1 MEFFLNLRS
10 VDLNLLAI
18 FDAIITEGN
27 LTRASERI
35 GMSQPAMSNALSRLR
50 HLVKD
55 DLFVRQGRGITP
67 TVRALELAPLVRE
80 ALSLIEEGLKPSAQ
94 FDPQI
99 PRTFRV
105 AGFDYDDIVILP
117 ALMAK
122 LFEISPNLV
131 VNARYGTADHLTTQ
145 LRTGEVDLV
154 IDYVPLLSED
164 YSCET
169 LLEDNLVAVVREGHP
184 AVGSQLTLKQYL
196 ELKHVGIY
204 NDRKLDFAF
213 VDLALKKMGKERSF
227 AVTVESNIAMCM
239 LTMHTDMVA
248 TMSLRVAN
256 LMAERFNLRLL
267 QLPVPIAPI
276 PMYMIWHKSHEK
288 ASAHAWFREQIK
300 QVCLAL

>member
-105 AGFDYDDIVILP
+105 AGFDLKYR
-117 ALMAK
+117 
-122 LFEISPNLV
+122 
-131 VNARYGTADHLTTQ
+131 AR
-145 LRTGEVDLV
+145 
-154 IDYVPLLSED
+154 S
-164 YSCET
+164 
-169 LLEDNLVAVVREGHP
+169 
-184 AVGSQLTLKQYL
+184 GSQVSTTT
-196 ELKHVGIY
+196 I
-204 NDRKLDFAF
+204 
-213 VDLALKKMGKERSF
+213 
-227 AVTVESNIAMCM
+227 
-239 LTMHTDMVA
+239 
-248 TMSLRVAN
+248 
-256 LMAERFNLRLL
+256 
-267 QLPVPIAPI
+267 
-276 PMYMIWHKSHEK
+276 
-288 ASAHAWFREQIK
+288 
-300 QVCLAL
+300 